1 MAGATRNGNGDYDI
15 LVTKHNK
22 FGNHVWTNQ
31 YAGTGGGDDAALAM
45 FVDAHCNLYVTGTVF
60 TSSADTQD
68 VIVINYD
75 SAGTEAWDAENNC
88 KKEGWNNSHISSYK
102 YI

>member
-1 MAGATRNGNGDYDI
+1 MISMVRMFKQFFGAAI
-15 LVTKHNK
+15 LALGV
-22 FGNHVWTNQ
+22 Q
-31 YAGTGGGDDAALAM
+31 QAAAFSLLGP
-45 FVDAHCNLYVTGTVF
+45 FEPYH
-60 TSSADTQD
+60 